1 MKTRSAGRADVAAVA
16 SLLAA
21 VAALASVVTAALVA
35 WQVHEEAHLA
45 RDTAAL
51 DALWHVSEQ
60 WHSPAMLDVRS
71 GAAAALQ
78 ARKPS
83 ADVAAV
89 LDFFD
94 EIVILVQRGAL
105 DEGLTALHFYWPLAN
120 YWAASSEYI
129 RQAQADEPAAWNGVG
144 ALVKRFGALE
154 AQRRQRPIGAVQ
166 PTVEEVQQ
174 FLADEQGQDECTDDS
189 DAEKTPA

>member
-1 MKTRSAGRADVAAVA
+1 MKAHCAGRTDLAAIA

-21 VAALASVVTAALVA
+21 VAAVAAVTTAALVA
-35 WQVHEEAHLA
+35 WQVREETHLA
-45 RDTAAL
+45 RETAAL
-51 DALWHVSEQ
+51 DSLWHVSEQ
-60 WHSPAMLDVRS
+60 WNSPAMLDVRS
-71 GAAAALQ
+71 NAAAALR

-83 ADVAAV
+83 ADVASI

-94 EIVILVQRGAL
+94 EIVILVHRGAL

-120 YWAASSEYI
+120 YWAATNEYI
-129 RQAQADEPAAWNGVG
+129 KQAQSEEPSAWNDIGT
-144 ALVKRFGALE
+144 LVKRLGALE
-154 AQRRQRPIGAVQ
+154 AERRRRPISEVQ
-166 PTVEEVQQ
+166 PTPEEVQQ